1 MGKQLIFNSGTH
13 LHYYSS
19 MQHLHLAMKRSMEG
33 GRDRCF
39 MQMAWLA
46 VEIGTG
52 YVVKNRHD
60 GKTGIFD
67 YEYAIPEFEMPKKV
81 EVIYS

>member
-1 MGKQLIFNSGTH
+1 
-13 LHYYSS
+13 
-19 MQHLHLAMKRSMEG
+19 MEG